1 MKKTAFALS
10 LLLASAACTMESQEN
25 QLENNIREELT
36 KRGSTV
42 KQVELT
48 RQDDDHM
55 SGFAEVRA
63 ADGSEGR
70 LTCTATRNPSKGA
83 SYYDWRCN
91 PAVDE
96 RVVNQMEAT
105 IRDTITTQG
114 GQVRQVELNRVD
126 DSRLTGFAVVADNAG
141 NETRANC
148 TATRENESSARFSW
162 QCTPEGQAPAADA
175 GGEE

>member
-1 MKKTAFALS
+1 MKKNVLALT
-10 LLLASAACTMESQEN
+10 LLVAGTACTMESQEN
-25 QLENNIREELT
+25 LLANNIRQELT

-42 KQVELT
+42 KQVEIT

-55 SGFAEVRA
+55 TGFAEVRA

-70 LTCTATRNPSKGA
+70 LACAATRNPSKGA

-91 PAVDE
+91 PAIDQ
-96 RVVNQMEAT
+96 RVLDQMEGT
-105 IRDTITTQG
+105 IRETITAQG

-126 DSRLTGFAVVADNAG
+126 DSRMTGVAVVADSAG
-141 NETRANC
+141 NETRATC

-162 QCTPEGQAPAADA
+162 QCAPEGQAPA
-175 GGEE
+175 GHN

>member
-1 MKKTAFALS
+1 MKQTVFALS
-10 LLLASAACTMESQEN
+10 LLLASVACTMESQEN
-25 QLENNIREELT
+25 QLANNIREELT

-42 KQVELT
+42 KQVEIT

-55 SGFAEVRA
+55 NGFAEVRA

-70 LTCTATRNPSKGA
+70 LNCNATRNPSKGS

-91 PAVDE
+91 PAVDQ
-96 RVVNQMEAT
+96 RVVDQMEGT
-105 IRDTITTQG
+105 IRDTFTAQG

-126 DSRLTGFAVVADNAG
+126 DSHMTGFAVVADGAG

-148 TATRENESSARFSW
+148 TATRENESSARFTW
-162 QCTPEGQAPAADA
+162 ECRPEGAAPA
-175 GGEE
+175 EE